1 MFSIVWKV
9 LRIIYLTAV
18 TLVKLMSYCSFW
30 IFWTHC
36 LLNEKSTSDKLSRV
50 PVCIKNPNSRTIN
63 FLLIADKFNKG
74 DGTFLSLQWGLF
86 FFFRHRYTFPQL
98 TDCVDFPR
106 AHLSHTKNVRLDT
119 SSLDTSSLPRLV
131 IHDVSYLLITQNQ
144 NYMYDYYF
152 KF

>member
-74 DGTFLSLQWGLF
+74 
-86 FFFRHRYTFPQL
+86 PQL

-106 AHLSHTKNVRLDT
+106 VHLSHTKNVRLDT
-119 SSLDTSSLPRLV
+119 SSLDTSSVDTSSLPRLV